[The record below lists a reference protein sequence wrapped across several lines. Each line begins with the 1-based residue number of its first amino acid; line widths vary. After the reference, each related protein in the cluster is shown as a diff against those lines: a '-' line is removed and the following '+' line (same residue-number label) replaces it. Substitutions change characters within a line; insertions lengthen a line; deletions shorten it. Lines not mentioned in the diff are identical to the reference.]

1 MRGTRK
7 EKKRLKKTK
16 ATRMRMKTMMMR
28 AHHRLQPEQ
37 FVGWVGLPEE
47 EEGEEAGG
55 EGADENKFKDPD
67 INGTTK
73 DVHFILVKGL

>member
-7 EKKRLKKTK
+7 EKKRLKMTK
-16 ATRMRMKTMMMR
+16 ATRMRMKIMMMR
-28 AHHRLQPEQ
+28 AHHRLQLEQ

-55 EGADENKFKDPD
+55 EGADENELKNLD
-67 INGTTK
+67 INGELK
-73 DVHFILVKGL
+73 SSIS